1 MKVRFE
7 IIRDE
12 GNVLSDVFN
21 WDFNPYKVEDKINI
35 EGIIWKKT
43 YNKKDLIKI
52 HDQKWD
58 GSFKVIDIIHYIKM
72 EKIISQNYSHD
83 LTIIQLEEI

>member
-1 MKVRFE
+1 MKIRFE

-52 HDQKWD
+52 CDQKWD

-72 EKIISQNYSHD
+72 EEIISQNYSHD